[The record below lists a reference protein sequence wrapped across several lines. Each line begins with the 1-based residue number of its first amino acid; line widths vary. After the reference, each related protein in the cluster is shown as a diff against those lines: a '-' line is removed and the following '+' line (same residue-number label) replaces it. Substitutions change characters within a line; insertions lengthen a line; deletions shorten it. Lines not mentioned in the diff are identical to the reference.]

1 MPVIKNGPK
10 GISDLR
16 VFLPENI
23 SPNPIIA
30 PRKKAKNRATRI
42 LGNPK
47 ISPIKKASFISPIP
61 IHFPRETKTISK
73 KKTEAKIADK
83 REFIKVFKIQIPKS
97 KFQNKFKIQNSK

>member
-23 SPNPIIA
+23 NPSPIIA

-47 ISPIKKASFISPIP
+47 IRPIKKASLMSPMP
-61 IHFPRETKTISK
+61 IHFPREIKTINK
-73 KKTEAKIADK
+73 KNAAAPKALKI
-83 REFIKVFKIQIPKS
+83 E
-97 KFQNKFKIQNSK
+97 